1 MPPLHAGEE
10 ERLRALRMLGVLQ
23 QPVGHQF
30 GSITRSL
37 KCRWP
42 ACWRLGGEVDAAC
55 LVLRFASVCASTALH
70 LNCSPSFS
78 IPLATRSL
86 LKLIFDVPL
95 AQAFLI
101 DEDASYGVPNSPSE
115 RWAAYPRW

>member
-1 MPPLHAGEE
+1 ML
-10 ERLRALRMLGVLQ
+10 LALRC
-23 QPVGHQF
+23 
-30 GSITRSL
+30 GSAL
-37 KCRWP
+37 F
-42 ACWRLGGEVDAAC
+42 V
-55 LVLRFASVCASTALH
+55 TALH
-70 LNCSPSFS
+70 CTLMCSLSFS
-78 IPLATRSL
+78 ISLATRSL

>member
-1 MPPLHAGEE
+1 MLAAWWGQV
-10 ERLRALRMLGVLQ
+10 LLALRCN
-23 QPVGHQF
+23 
-30 GSITRSL
+30 SSL
-37 KCRWP
+37 FVP
-42 ACWRLGGEVDAAC
+42 
-55 LVLRFASVCASTALH
+55 ALH
-70 LNCSPSFS
+70 CTLTCSLSFS
-78 IPLATRSL
+78 IPPETRSL